1 MNQVAPDA
9 RMAALRE
16 PFPPELIDK
25 LPKGGT
31 TLDYVGHA
39 AVTDRLL
46 KVDPTWNWEPLAY
59 TDEGLPLFTRA
70 ANGNPI
76 GLWIK
81 LTIAG
86 VTRLG
91 YGSVAPGAFDAEKQL
106 IGDALRNAAM
116 RFGVALD
123 LWSKSD
129 LYFEDSHH
137 SAPPAA
143 AKGKPSPK
151 ASAPQETLGDATAP
165 VPTLGEAVTEAARN
179 PIGNPPPPRH
189 VRPDWM
195 KKAALKAQEAGLR
208 LKDIPALKLHE
219 SATSTDVENALVAWR
234 IAISEDQPKAGDVWV
249 LEQFD
254 QAIEEAKKV
263 PEGVPA

>member
-1 MNQVAPDA
+1 
-9 RMAALRE
+9 MATASETKVWELLRE

-46 KVDPTWNWEPLAY
+46 KADPLWNWEPLAL
-59 TDEGLPLFTRA
+59 DEHGLPAFTRNN
-70 ANGNPI
+70 NGQPV

-81 LTIAG
+81 LTVGG

-91 YGSVAPGAFDAEKQL
+91 CGTVTPGAFDAEKQL

-129 LYFEDSHH
+129 LYFDDETHQ
-137 SAPPAA
+137 
-143 AKGKPSPK
+143 KPSPAAK
-151 ASAPQETLGDATAP
+151 ALTPKPKATAPQEAP
-165 VPTLGEAVTEAARN
+165 QNTEGTRLEM
-179 PIGNPPPPRH
+179 
-189 VRPDWM
+189 PDWM
-195 KKAALKAQEAGLR
+195 KRAREMAADKGKR
-208 LKDIPALKLHE
+208 LKEVPELKIP
-219 SATSTDVENALVAWR
+219 ENATALDVKNALIAWR
-234 IAISEDQPKAGDVWV
+234 ISVSEGKKNAGDEWV
-249 LEQFD
+249 LEQFAALLP
-254 QAIEEAKKV
+254 QEVAA
-263 PEGVPA
+263 

>member
-1 MNQVAPDA
+1 MNQVEPPVLFSQTPDA
-9 RMAALRE
+9 RMAALRA

-59 TDEGLPLFTRA
+59 TEEGLPLFTRA
-70 ANGNPI
+70 VNGNPT

-129 LYFEDSHH
+129 LYFEDSQQDGSHVV
-137 SAPPAA
+137 
-143 AKGKPSPK
+143 AKAKVAPK
-151 ASAPQETLGDATAP
+151 ASAPQEGTGEATAP
-165 VPTLGEAVTEAARN
+165 VSN
-179 PIGNPPPPRH
+179 QRH

-195 KKAALKAQEAGLR
+195 RKAQVMWQEAGLR
-208 LKDIPALKLHE
+208 AKDIPALKLHPE
-219 SATSTDVENALVAWR
+219 ATPTDVENALVAWR
-234 IAISEDQPKAGDVWV
+234 VAISEGQPKTGDVWV

-254 QAIEEAKKV
+254 KAIKEAKV
-263 PEGVPA
+263 LEGATA